1 MGGPASLLPEDFGE
15 GAGVPMNKN
24 NRVQSAQ
31 TAAVRYVKGSGGGIE
46 KVPWTTP
53 TTKENPVAVGLLM
66 ELVDDEGNV
75 YGSQFYSAGSPERG
89 VPSENGEDPSDEGR
103 FIIGNPNV
111 EGDFTINKGTNLAVL
126 INESLNAG
134 YDKKFIKG
142 LDAGD
147 LTGMFTDL
155 YAHWSAKK
163 PEGREGLAGAGKG
176 VCVPDQV
183 IEMPGGGKSGSKAK
197 AKAGKGKVEAS
208 EEDTAEALKKMV
220 KVAKAMLKEDDEVDR
235 ADFVA
240 QINEQYEDDDQLE
253 LMAELAYKKEFK
265 KALAAKDIEIDGE
278 TIKNE

>member
-31 TAAVRYVKGSGGGIE
+31 TAVVRYVKGSGGGIE

-53 TTKENPVAVGLLM
+53 TSKENPVAVGLLM
-66 ELVDDEGNV
+66 ELIDDEGNV
-75 YGSQFYSAGSPERG
+75 YNSQFYSAGSPERG
-89 VPSENGEDPSDEGR
+89 VPSENGDDPSDEGR

-111 EGDFTINKGTNLAVL
+111 EGDFAINKGTNLAML
-126 INESLNAG
+126 ISESLNAG

-155 YAHWSAKK
+155 YAHWVAKK
-163 PEGREGLAGAGKG
+163 PEGREGLTGAGKG
-176 VCVPDQV
+176 ICVPDQV
-183 IEMPGGGKSGSKAK
+183 IEMPGGGKSGGKAK
-197 AKAGKGKVEAS
+197 AKTGKAEVSDEDEA
-208 EEDTAEALKKMV
+208 AALKKMV
-220 KVAKAMLKEDDEVDR
+220 KVAKAMLKEKEEVSR

-240 QINEQYEDDDQLE
+240 QLNEQYEDDDQLE
-253 LMAELAYKKEFK
+253 LMAELAYKKSFK
-265 KALAAKDIEIDGE
+265 KALTEKDIELDGE
-278 TIKNE
+278 TLTKEE